1 MAKLNH
7 PHILRLFEWWIE
19 DNNGTLSLYML
30 LEYCSYP
37 GYEHAPND
45 LLNYAYYYMNPM
57 RN

>member
-1 MAKLNH
+1 
-7 PHILRLFEWWIE
+7 
-19 DNNGTLSLYML
+19 ML

-57 RN
+57 RNQDKLECIKNIML